1 MSTPVGIISEE
12 KLRSMAADHQETY
25 TFIYDGK
32 KLSGVLISV
41 PVVGSTA
48 LKKVFVALPYEHILH
63 LAEEIKK
70 RSSP

>member
-1 MSTPVGIISEE
+1 
-12 KLRSMAADHQETY
+12 MAAHHQETY
-25 TFIYDGK
+25 TFIYEEK